1 MMERK
6 RARRG
11 CFGLSLGWAVAFSSV
26 PAGAADSAPPAA
38 AQGAAVA
45 AAEAVTLPHVVAA
58 LPDPPALQRP
68 APRLGSPWPELA
80 AVFPGVLVHGSGVW
94 LQRRNQTAQ
103 RLLLLEGAGVLT
115 TLLAGFVLFQTG
127 AARDVVGPTALV
139 AVGGV
144 GTFGLSLLSNLYAT
158 WAPPEGFGVAQGRV
172 PLLETRVGYLYVH
185 DPVFDFSHFLTTR
198 LDGRVGP
205 WHVALGTA
213 HAPEQD
219 NQRFELGAGYRWFG
233 NGGAVPSSASDG
245 SYLEGVLGYSAHHFD
260 GSGFLSRVVE
270 VKLEGRLDVHRYLPD
285 VRGAFFQLEAGYA
298 GQWLVFDLPGVATT
312 TATSLL
318 LAHVGFG
325 VYVGNRAPSAAGP
338 TGGEIELY
346 YDHRHDGFAGGLKMP
361 GLGSGPAGHL
371 GLLGSYQ
378 FSPRWGVRAQ
388 SEVGSAWTL
397 GLGLVMRV
405 GTR

>member
-1 MMERK
+1 LP
-6 RARRG
+6 G
-11 CFGLSLGWAVAFSSV
+11 S
-26 PAGAADSAPPAA
+26 PSAP
-38 AQGAAVA
+38 
-45 AAEAVTLPHVVAA
+45 
-58 LPDPPALQRP
+58 RP

-80 AVFPGVLVHGSGVW
+80 AVIPGVVVHGSGVW
-94 LQRRNQTAQ
+94 LQRRNTTAQ

-115 TLLAGFVLFQTG
+115 TLLGGFVLFQTG

-139 AVGGV
+139 AVAGV
-144 GTFGLSLLSNLYAT
+144 STFGLSLLSNLYAT
-158 WAPPEGFGVAQGRV
+158 WAPPEGFGEAQGRV

-185 DPVFDFSHFLTTR
+185 DPIFDFGHFLTTR

-213 HAPEQD
+213 HAPDQD
-219 NQRFELGAGYRWFG
+219 NQRFELGAGYRWLG
-233 NGGAVPSSASDG
+233 SAAAAPGAASDG
-245 SYLEGVLGYSAHHFD
+245 SYLEGVLGYSEHHFD
-260 GSGFLSRVVE
+260 GSGFLTRVLE
-270 VKLEGRLDVHRYLPD
+270 AKLEGRVDVRRYLPD

-298 GQWLVFDLPGVATT
+298 KQWIVFDLPGVDTT
-312 TATSLL
+312 TTTSLL

-371 GLLGSYQ
+371 GLLGTYQ
-378 FSPRWGVRAQ
+378 VTPRWGVRAQ